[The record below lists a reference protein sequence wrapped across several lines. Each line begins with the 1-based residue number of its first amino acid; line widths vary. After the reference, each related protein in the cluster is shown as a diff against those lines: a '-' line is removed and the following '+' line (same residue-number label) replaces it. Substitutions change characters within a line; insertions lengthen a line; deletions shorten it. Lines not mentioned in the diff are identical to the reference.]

1 MKTSN
6 HKISKIQ
13 FNGDMMMLLIED
25 IFINIPLRLVSSKL
39 EMASASIRNDY
50 RISPS
55 GYGIHWPQLDEDL
68 SVNGLMKF
76 AEK

>member
-39 EMASASIRNDY
+39 EMASSSIRNDY

-68 SVNGLMKF
+68 SINGLMKF